1 MNFFEKCDELL
12 NENSDDLSS
21 AKKLSE
27 SMLKDIENEFNLTDS
42 EISFVDDDGNQA
54 NVDVDLTK
62 PIFEYDDVYQDGVQS
77 FLNAMVY
84 SLTFNEDYYEDFLQK
99 YNKKV
104 NDISNSFFPDWSSD
118 DKKPFIAHC
127 KSLKW
132 PKEFK
137 KFSDLNSFLEKTF
150 DGEI

>member
-54 NVDVDLTK
+54 NIDIDLTK
-62 PIFEYDDVYQDGVQS
+62 QVFDYDDVYQDGVQS
-77 FLNAMVY
+77 FIDSVNYA
-84 SLTFNEDYYEDFLQK
+84 LTFNQDYYQYFLKK

-104 NDISNSFFPDWSSD
+104 NDISNSFFPDWSSA

-127 KSLKW
+127 KSLSW

-137 KFSDLNSFLEKTF
+137 KFSDLDSFIESVYPY
-150 DGEI
+150 